1 MMGEKG
7 ERTAA
12 VVLAAGQ
19 RMQSGVA
26 KQYLLLKERPVI
38 WYSLEAFE
46 KSPVDEVILVTGK
59 EETDWVRE
67 HIVDRYGFKKVRA
80 VVAGGAERYH
90 SVCRGLSAL
99 DGQDQRPDLVLIHDG
114 ARPLISEEVIRRT
127 IEAAREDGACVA
139 AVPVKDTVKVA
150 DGDQFAETTLDRSLL
165 WQIQTPQA
173 FRYGLVKGAYDSLMA
188 DPALQKGITDDAMV
202 VERMTNEKVKLV
214 MGDYRNIKVTT
225 PEDMTVAAAFLD
237 DLKETGYGKVCVF
250 AHGGTIRAALIYAGK
265 YNFNQAFTDD
275 VNYGAQV
282 KMTI

>member
-19 RMQSGVA
+19 GKRMQSGVA
-26 KQYLLLKERPVI
+26 KQYLLLKGKPVI
-38 WYSLEAFE
+38 WYSLETFE

-127 IEAAREDGACVA
+127 IEAAREYGACVA
-139 AVPVKDTVKVA
+139 SVPVKDTVKIA

-237 DLKETGYGKVCVF
+237 DLK
-250 AHGGTIRAALIYAGK
+250 
-265 YNFNQAFTDD
+265 
-275 VNYGAQV
+275 
-282 KMTI
+282 KM

>member
-19 RMQSGVA
+19 GKRMQSGVA

-127 IEAAREDGACVA
+127 IEAAREYGACVA

-173 FRYGLVKGAYDSLMA
+173 FQTPQIFSY
-188 DPALQKGITDDAMV
+188 ALIRKAHESIRKKDMSMITDDAMV

-214 MGDYRNIKVTT
+214 MRDYRNIKVTT

-237 DLKETGYGKVCVF
+237 DLK
-250 AHGGTIRAALIYAGK
+250 
-265 YNFNQAFTDD
+265 
-275 VNYGAQV
+275 
-282 KMTI
+282 KM

>member
-19 RMQSGVA
+19 GKRMQSGVA

-59 EETDWVRE
+59 EETDWVQE

-127 IEAAREDGACVA
+127 IEAAREYGACVA
-139 AVPVKDTVKVA
+139 AVPVKDTVKRAAGGVVEETLERA
-150 DGDQFAETTLDRSLL
+150 SLFAV
-165 WQIQTPQA
+165 QTPQVFEA
-173 FRYGLVKGAYDSLMA
+173 GLIKAALTKALEEGAELTDDCAAVERLGMKVALTRGAYENLKITTVEDLILAEALLEWRESL
-188 DPALQKGITDDAMV
+188 
-202 VERMTNEKVKLV
+202 
-214 MGDYRNIKVTT
+214 
-225 PEDMTVAAAFLD
+225 
-237 DLKETGYGKVCVF
+237 
-250 AHGGTIRAALIYAGK
+250 
-265 YNFNQAFTDD
+265 
-275 VNYGAQV
+275 
-282 KMTI
+282 